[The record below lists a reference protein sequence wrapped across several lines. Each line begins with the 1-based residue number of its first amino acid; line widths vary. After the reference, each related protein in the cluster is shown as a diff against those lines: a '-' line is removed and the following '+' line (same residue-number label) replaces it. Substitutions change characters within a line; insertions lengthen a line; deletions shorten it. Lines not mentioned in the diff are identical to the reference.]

1 MIRENYITDT
11 CVSEFKDLDGNILSM
26 VSYIDVD
33 LEAED
38 LVDMDDGIRE
48 ILDKED
54 EDSAAILEENQYDL
68 IICRT
73 I

>member
-1 MIRENYITDT
+1 MTRENYITET

-26 VSYIDVD
+26 VSYIDAD

-38 LVDMDDGIRE
+38 LIDMDDGIRE
-48 ILDKED
+48 ILDEED

-68 IICRT
+68 IICSM

>member
-26 VSYIDVD
+26 VSYIDAD

-38 LVDMDDGIRE
+38 LIDMDDGIRE

-68 IICRT
+68 IICST

>member
-11 CVSEFKDLDGNILSM
+11 CVSGFKDLDGNILRM
-26 VSYIDVD
+26 VSYIDAD

-68 IICRT
+68 IICST

>member
-68 IICRT
+68 ITCST